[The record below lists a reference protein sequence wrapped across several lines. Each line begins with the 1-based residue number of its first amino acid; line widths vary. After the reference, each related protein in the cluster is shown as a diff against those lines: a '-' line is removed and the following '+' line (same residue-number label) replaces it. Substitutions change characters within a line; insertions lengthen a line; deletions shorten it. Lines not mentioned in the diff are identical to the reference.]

1 MKDKVVKFYNDHQTA
16 VEWCSVGFISGV
28 LLTTVRANKIINGQM
43 IDDVAFW
50 NEFED
55 NAVIAIKHN
64 NGSGTIFQFVKN

>member
-1 MKDKVVKFYNDHQTA
+1 MKDKVVKFYKDHQTA
-16 VEWCSVGFISGV
+16 VEWCSAGFICGV
-28 LLTTVRANKIINGQM
+28 LFTTVRANKIINGQM

-55 NAVIAIKHN
+55 NVVIAIKHN